1 MKFITLI
8 TALATVL
15 PAVLGQLTINTPPNA
30 VECEPTMFTWSGGT
44 APYYLALL
52 PGGTN
57 ACSPF
62 YALQL
67 KQFPTQ
73 TSTSYSWLVDIQANV
88 GFTISLKDSTGL
100 TAFSDIV
107 TVQPGSDTSC
117 VNAAVQEGGSTTA
130 SVAATPVAPASSAG
144 TPAAPGTSAAAG
156 TTAAAATHSS
166 GSSTSP
172 SATGSAVTASKSNAA
187 SHLSLS
193 STFGVAG
200 VMGLVGAAL
209 F

>member
-52 PGGTN
+52 PGGQ
-57 ACSPF
+57 ASAAP
-62 YALQL
+62 L

-144 TPAAPGTSAAAG
+144 TPAAAGTSVAAAG
-156 TTAAAATHSS
+156 TTAASAVHTS